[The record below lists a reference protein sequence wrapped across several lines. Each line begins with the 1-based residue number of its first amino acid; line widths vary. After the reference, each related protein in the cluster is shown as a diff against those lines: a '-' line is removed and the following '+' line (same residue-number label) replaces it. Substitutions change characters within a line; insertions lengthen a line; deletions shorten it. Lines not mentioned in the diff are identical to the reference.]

1 MSPLAR
7 MKRNPRRSQ
16 RGVVLFVAL
25 IAMVILSLGGVA
37 LVRSMDAGTSV
48 AGNLAFRQA
57 SIVAANR
64 AVEDAVWK
72 LYKAPPLTRI
82 DPTVDNPA
90 MNYYSTLQAG
100 EKPDGTPALM
110 SGSYPPAGYAMPVWT
125 DPSTLV
131 EVRHVIERVCN
142 TTGLPTIGACDLLPP
157 KKSPGGTDNEYK
169 GIPIPAIPH
178 YRVTVR
184 VDLPNTNSTT
194 IAQTFLR

>member
-1 MSPLAR
+1 
-7 MKRNPRRSQ
+7 MKRNPRTRQ
-16 RGVVLFVAL
+16 QGVVLFVAM

-72 LYKAPPLTRI
+72 IYKAPVGVRI
-82 DPTVDNPA
+82 DPTVDNPP
-90 MNYYSTLQAG
+90 MNYYSTLLAG
-100 EKPDGTPALM
+100 EKADGTPALM
-110 SGSYPPAGYAMPVWT
+110 AGSYPPAGYAMPVWT

-142 TTGLPTIGACDLLPP
+142 VTGVPTIGACDLLPP
-157 KKSPGGTDNEYK
+157 KKSPAGTDNEYK